1 MFTQTTPTLGSG
13 LLATILADES
23 FRPSEPNSLPETS
36 LPNSLIESLL
46 INKVYRLGFFQIA
59 FSLSVL
65 LVEEHGCGF

>member
-1 MFTQTTPTLGSG
+1 MFTQTTPSLGSG

-46 INKVYRLGFFQIA
+46 IKRGKIADADKMSNRFYDLSDIYRR
-59 FSLSVL
+59 
-65 LVEEHGCGF
+65 